1 MVGLINYHFSNGM
14 LSLFIDTPS
23 STTDMTKTFRNQF
36 VEEGD
41 LWDFLLGG
49 NRDVNGNRDG
59 NSPFLNGL
67 YFDTWYDGTN
77 TSSINSGY
85 IFYQNKL
92 LGPPRIMQVRVK
104 DNSCTLGS
112 SAKKIMT
119 DCASSYYDWAMSKD
133 TWGYGLTA
141 ATSDI
146 TYSALVILE
155 KNNYI
160 FFLSF

>member
-23 STTDMTKTFRNQF
+23 STTDMTKTFRLQF

-41 LWDFLLGG
+41 LWDFFLGG
-49 NRDVNGNRDG
+49 DRDG

-67 YFDTWYDGTN
+67 YFDTWYDGTS
-77 TSSINSGY
+77 TSAANLGY

-104 DNSCTLGS
+104 DNSCKIGS
-112 SAKKIMT
+112 QAAKIMT
-119 DCASSYYDWAMSKD
+119 NCASSYFDWAMSKD
-133 TWGYGLTA
+133 TWGYGLNLS
-141 ATSDI
+141 TSDP
-146 TYSALVILE
+146 TYAA
-155 KNNYI
+155 
-160 FFLSF
+160 